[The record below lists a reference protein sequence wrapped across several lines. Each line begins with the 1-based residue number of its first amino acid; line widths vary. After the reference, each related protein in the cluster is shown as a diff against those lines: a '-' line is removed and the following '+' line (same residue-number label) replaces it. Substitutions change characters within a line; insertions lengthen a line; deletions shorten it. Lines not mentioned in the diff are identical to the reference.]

1 MRKLNKDRD
10 FPTIKQKRGTWRRFG
25 KMLLKCPLPW
35 VWIVLYEAF
44 DLGLVNLG
52 ISETDY
58 MAQLFAGDT
67 SAALLIKLIAVMLIN
82 ILAVSLSVFLRLV
95 TSARVDRNMRT
106 VLLDKVARLPMSYY
120 KDENPRDAVYRIV
133 SSAGVVSGALIF
145 ALLPVITSVYT
156 AVMVFGKVFTY
167 DWRLS
172 IILIAFIPVK
182 VLLAFVF
189 GRVKFSVSSRGADIG
204 SALTQKLAELVTN
217 IPLAKAFAKE
227 KQETERG
234 KELTAR
240 QYRVGLYGNWIM
252 QFKNLSETAVSLVQS
267 IVMVIVGYMLLRS
280 GGITTRAWVAFF
292 MFSSTFSGAIG
303 EFMMYWTN
311 LKATMG
317 AGEKV
322 AEIMDAPEEDLSGEA
337 CRDLTGD
344 IVLSD
349 VHFAY
354 DGGDPIL
361 KGVSCTFRD
370 GCVTALL
377 GASGCG
383 KTTLVNLLLR
393 LYTPQEGTICAGG
406 TPVHSYALDDYR
418 EQFVMV
424 PQNGMLFSGTVRE
437 NVCYGNGDVP
447 EEAFIEALKNAG
459 AYEFVQGLPKGAD
472 TWLEEY
478 GHNLSG
484 GQKQR
489 LQLARAL
496 LSNAH
501 YIILDEPIAAMDSI
515 AVAEF
520 MEILRRVSKDRCMI
534 VIAHTAAV
542 LQIAERVVVIEDGVV
557 STEGETAEAVKT
569 NRFLQAF
576 VGEETVYE

>member
-1 MRKLNKDRD
+1 MRELNRNRD
-10 FPTIKQKRGTWRRFG
+10 LPTIKQKRGTWRRFA
-25 KMLLKCPLPW
+25 KLLLKCPLPW
-35 VWIVLYEAF
+35 VWIALYLAF
-44 DLGLVNLG
+44 DLGVVNLG

-58 MAQLFAGDT
+58 MAQLLAGDI
-67 SAALLIKLIAVMLIN
+67 SATLLIKLIGVIVIN
-82 ILAVSLSVFLRLV
+82 IFATSLSVFIDQITR
-95 TSARVDRNMRT
+95 ARIDRNMRT
-106 VLLDKVARLPMSYY
+106 ALLSKVVRLPMSYY
-120 KDENPRDAVYRIV
+120 KDENPRDAVYRVASCASII
-133 SSAGVVSGALIF
+133 SGALTF
-145 ALLPVITSVYT
+145 AIIPTIISAYT

-172 IILIAFIPVK
+172 IILIAFIPFNF
-182 VLLAFVF
+182 LIGIIF
-189 GRVKFSVSSRGADIG
+189 GRLNFSVSSRSADVG
-204 SALTQKLAELVTN
+204 SELTQKLAELVTN
-217 IPLAKAFAKE
+217 IPLVKAFAKE
-227 KQETERG
+227 KEETERG
-234 KELTAR
+234 KELNGR
-240 QYRVGLYGNWIM
+240 LYKIGIYSSWLL
-252 QFKNLSETAVSLVQS
+252 QFRHLSETALSLIKSV
-267 IVMVIVGYMLLRS
+267 IMVTVGYMLLR
-280 GGITTRAWVAFF
+280 GGEITTRAWVAFF
-292 MFSSTFSGAIG
+292 MFSSTFSGAISN
-303 EFMMYWTN
+303 FVMYWAN
-311 LKATMG
+311 LKGTLG
-317 AGEKV
+317 GGEKV
-322 AEIMDAPEEDLSGEA
+322 AEIMDAPEEDVSGEA

-354 DGGDPIL
+354 EGSDPTL

-377 GASGCG
+377 GVSGCG

-406 TPVHSYALDDYR
+406 TPVHSYALDEYR

-424 PQNGMLFSGTVRE
+424 PQNGILFSGTVRE
-437 NVCYGNGDVP
+437 NVCYGNGAVS
-447 EEAFIEALKNAG
+447 EEAFVEALKNAG
-459 AYEFVQGLPKGAD
+459 AYEFVQSLPKGAD

-520 MEILRRVSKDRCMI
+520 MEILRRVAKGRCMI

-542 LQIAERVVVIEDGVV
+542 LRAADRVVVIEDGVV

-576 VGEETVYE
+576 AGEEAAV